1 MSEFD
6 VLFEARVKGHYL
18 EEKGEDYHLIKRKL
32 SAELIPWIARLRR
45 EKFQHLIK
53 PTDSVFEYGGGAG
66 WNLMALE
73 CREKSTYDLSSL
85 NRTLFESHGIT
96 FYDETS
102 KVPVKHYDVI
112 ICNHV
117 LEHVPYPGITLAYLR
132 ERLKPTGKLILVVPT
147 EFQMRA
153 FYDAKDREGHLYTWT
168 PQTLGNLVH
177 RAGFQVNEVSL
188 LTRGYDRFAA
198 ELAKKLRV
206 GEAGYRVLRKLAQ
219 WVRPSREVFL
229 VASIDR
235 VEG

>member
-6 VLFEARVKGHYL
+6 ALFEARVKAHYL

-32 SAELIPWIARLRR
+32 SAELIPWIARLRK

-73 CREKSTYDLSSL
+73 CGEKATYDLSSL

-96 FYDETS
+96 FFDEES
-102 KVPVKHYDVI
+102 KVPTKKYDVV
-112 ICNHV
+112 ICHHV

-132 ERLKPTGKLILVVPT
+132 ELLKPNGKLILVVPSEHQRRPDYST
-147 EFQMRA
+147 
-153 FYDAKDREGHLYTWT
+153 KDREGHLYTWT

-177 RAGFQVNEVSL
+177 RAGFQVGSISL
-188 LTRGYDRFAA
+188 LTTGYDRFAA
-198 ELAKKLRV
+198 ELAKSLKV
-206 GEAGYRVLRKLAQ
+206 GEWGYRVLRKLAQ

-229 VASIDR
+229 VASIDK
-235 VEG
+235 V